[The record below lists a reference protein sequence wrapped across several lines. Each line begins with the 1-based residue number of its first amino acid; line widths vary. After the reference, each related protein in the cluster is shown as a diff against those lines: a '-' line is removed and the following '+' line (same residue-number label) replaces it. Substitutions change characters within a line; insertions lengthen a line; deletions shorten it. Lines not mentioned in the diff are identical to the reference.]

1 MKTTSAVVISSAAEG
16 GGSNVCEF
24 VPSGTMPVI
33 SAQSPITFAAIDVIG
48 ATVVTTWNPDSEPDV
63 EPDPESD
70 PESSL
75 PHAAATSA
83 RAAVPAST
91 RRTEGFEDMVG
102 TLVATWSQVQS
113 CSKFDQIMDFEHCQA
128 LIPNAE

>member
-48 ATVVTTWNPDSEPDV
+48 ATVVTTWNPEAESSED
-63 EPDPESD
+63 
-70 PESSL
+70 SSL
-75 PHAAATSA
+75 PHAAAT
-83 RAAVPAST
+83 RASVATAASRRRVDGFGDMASHLSCELFAST
-91 RRTEGFEDMVG
+91 VVLEVLSDQGFRALSG
-102 TLVATWSQVQS
+102 T
-113 CSKFDQIMDFEHCQA
+113 DQHC
-128 LIPNAE
+128 